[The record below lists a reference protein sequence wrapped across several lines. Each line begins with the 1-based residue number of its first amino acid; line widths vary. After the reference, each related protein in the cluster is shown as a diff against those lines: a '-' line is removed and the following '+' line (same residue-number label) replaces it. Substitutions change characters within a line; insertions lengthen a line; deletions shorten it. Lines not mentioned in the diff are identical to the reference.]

1 MTKLKKSLSV
11 LLSLVMLFTTLCFF
25 VLPETGIKANAA
37 AGAAVSV
44 TGTES
49 ASYNRVD
56 DVIITVPETIYMTP
70 SADKTTTGQYYVNNS
85 LDSSGKVTLDVSSNA
100 DSGKLSIYAPGATSA
115 TFQVVDAQTGI
126 SVGEPKVTGEGTAI
140 AFSNGYASKTDIKLE
155 SIATGL
161 PAGQTATIQ
170 WNITLTYADKT
181 VTYRAFST
189 LYAPFIAPVGAATR
203 AKTGNGS
210 FDTAKNAYA
219 QSVVWVSGVH
229 RFMSNASG
237 KYYVGAT
244 NQTFD
249 NSGNDGTKH
258 AKTSDRYFVPLTLGV
273 QDAADKKT
281 SVGAWLS
288 DNATNALSDATI
300 RYSSIDSSDT
310 NFSAFAVDVSPVAE
324 LFVDISR
331 YNNFIQIPNF
341 TIGFNA
347 TDAENSNYKGCSWYI
362 SDFTA
367 KANASTNAQTAPY
380 FYNFETGCNADTAT
394 NTHEPAWFNGTAV
407 GTAIREGSS
416 IAVSAEYNS
425 TWDKDIVKTE
435 NSAKVP
441 YYDYV
446 IKGSLHVWAEY
457 LGNTTRAYSINYA
470 QMRAY
475 NVDKSALRNLV
486 LQATSINRENY
497 IKNDGFDYFDIDI
510 AYAAYVLGNPAA
522 TADQVSEAIE
532 RLNYSTN
539 GCTEGQHPGNSTW
552 ACTGLRINV
561 YARQNHDSNDN
572 EEVERNTVVIGTNTV
587 YSYEPEKT
595 PADRTGY
602 DFVGWNAD
610 RNATTGSIPADISLY
625 DDDKSVYAIWAIK
638 QFDLIVVDGFGK
650 ELSRQKISYGD
661 RIPVPAAPDAAAYPG
676 RTFTGWSGLLDKMP
690 SHNVTVTAT
699 WSLNKYSI
707 AFNSDGGT
715 SVGAITQDFGTAIT
729 APADPTKTG
738 YTFGGWNPALPGT
751 MPANNLS
758 VKAIWNP
765 TQYTITYDLNESG
778 VLDAALGSG
787 AQNTYTIEDEITLP
801 SASSTNYDFLGWD
814 VISVEN
820 GNWTKTHYDAGEK
833 LSGVYGNVKLQAKW
847 GIKQFTVTW
856 KNWDGTVLETDTVS
870 YGATPEYNQ
879 SSFPTRAKDAQYTY
893 TFEDWDKNT
902 KLPVTEDIVFTAK
915 YTSTINSY
923 TVRWLNFDDSL
934 IFEETYEYGET
945 PVFDRADPVRTDSTG
960 MYTYTFTGWS
970 PKIDVVTGNATYTAQ
985 YTSEINTYEITF
997 IYRDEYG
1004 TDKVF
1009 TLNSVEFGTP
1019 FNKIVPDDCVEY
1031 YYLEAENSGFDHS
1044 HYKGVWNKEVTVI
1057 TEPAEFVLTYT
1068 KEENVIM
1075 YLARDNAPATCEK
1088 PGLDSRECYDCG
1100 YAHKET
1106 IKALDHIWENKGNSA
1121 TCLEPG
1127 KIIQQCSR
1135 CQKTQEIDSV
1145 ALGHT
1150 FTTTTAAVAATCITD
1165 GSEAYKQCL
1174 RCDLYFGD
1182 KEPADSKNGKDDISD
1197 FVIEAK
1203 GHQVSSEALTAKQPA
1218 TCTEDGCEAYYTC
1231 SVCKLYLAE
1240 NADMKTAVGAENLNS
1255 FVIPKLGHDYKAVV
1269 TEPTCTEK
1277 GFTTYTCKND
1287 STHTYVSDYVDETG
1301 HTTGRTVYENITEAT
1316 CTQAG
1321 KYLEHIYCSVCDEI
1335 FSTKEYN
1342 TTRPHDYVSYEVTEN
1357 TASELCVAVKTCYS
1371 YGVYYKTCSMCGCSA
1386 KDDDKVTEKT
1396 FEDIA
1401 GGKLPHTPGKLEII
1415 TTVTATCTVR
1425 AEWDEVKHCTAS
1437 GCGAETE
1444 RTHQIGSV
1452 DLTKHGTHTRTTSE
1466 IDVVPGTCNSV
1477 RSWTEVVT
1485 CDGCHNEI
1493 SRTPKTGNK
1502 NALNH
1507 VASAVKEGSPYVKTP
1522 GTCISETVWAV
1533 DTDCTAC
1540 NTKKIKTRTYKGDK
1554 DPDNHV
1560 SEPVLTKENEV
1571 AATCVNKGSYQ
1582 AVATCP
1588 DCNKELSREPVK
1600 TPVAPDNHVAATYIK
1615 NENVVAGTCTAEKT
1629 WDEVTYCSDCN
1640 KPVGEA
1646 VHKTGEKD
1654 PENHS
1659 GITELRGFKEATC
1672 GEAGYTGDLYRT
1684 CCNVLEEKGEIIPM
1698 LTEHTPGEAV
1708 KENEIPATETTDGK
1722 FDSVVYC
1729 SVCGTEISREPVIH
1743 KIERTIKFV
1752 LKDKTIEVKAFS
1764 GDTVKAPATPE
1775 VQTEDGFWHY
1785 FIGWDKKIKPVT
1797 GDATY
1802 TAIYT
1807 EPCDYS
1813 ELERLEAQ
1821 LKEIIADGSVDDE
1834 TLEANKEE
1842 IEAVLAEIK
1851 KVYMDRN
1858 YRDVSEQNEI
1868 TEVTDKVEAII
1879 QVIYPDLGSKLVIEG
1894 SVVQYTGQI
1903 LALRAVKMPSGT
1915 EVFDA
1920 YWTSSDESIVFFAN
1934 GKLYAVGTGTVTITA
1949 QRGTLTATAKITIVA
1964 GGNTRGINFTSVDNA
1979 SFIIEDAYQTKD
1991 GSIVFWSDD
2000 QPIRFRVH
2008 AKAGFLYEKYYV
2020 YINGEAA
2027 ETDMDGYYT
2036 IPANSGDV
2044 RITIAGEMIDTGAGE
2059 GPVVTKWSFWDWLLS
2074 FFKKIGDFFRGLFS

>member
-37 AGAAVSV
+37 AGEAVSV

-70 SADKTTTGQYYVNNS
+70 SADKTTTGQYYVNNTIK
-85 LDSSGKVTLDVSSNA
+85 DGAVTLDSERAA

-115 TFQVVDAQTGI
+115 TFQVVDAKTGKT
-126 SVGEPKVTGEGTAI
+126 VGEPKVTGEGTAI

-161 PAGQTATIQ
+161 AAGDTATIQ

-189 LYAPFIAPVGAATR
+189 LYAPYYQPVGAATE
-203 AKTGNGS
+203 AMSSSGLYQAWAGS
-210 FDTAKNAYA
+210 IL
-219 QSVVWVSGVH
+219 WVSGIHSVGDVSSSYP
-229 RFMSNASG
+229 FNGGEYKG
-237 KYYVGAT
+237 KYYPSSSA
-244 NQTFD
+244 FL
-249 NSGNDGTKH
+249 
-258 AKTSDRYFVPLTLGV
+258 PMLGV
-273 QDAADKKT
+273 LTEPDSNTRPRNKWISSSASAP
-281 SVGAWLS
+281 
-288 DNATNALSDATI
+288 DATVS
-300 RYSSIDSSDT
+300 YVESSESNYHRLAT
-310 NFSAFAVDVSPVAE
+310 AVSPVAK
-324 LFVDISR
+324 LTVDSSR
-331 YNNFIQIPNF
+331 YGNFNQIPNF
-341 TIGFNA
+341 LVGFMA
-347 TDAENSNYKGCSWYI
+347 TDRENADAGYWFVSDHTGKGGSMENDTNGGSSNYSGR
-362 SDFTA
+362 
-367 KANASTNAQTAPY
+367 
-380 FYNFETGCNADTAT
+380 YNEATGTKIDSSNDDKSIGIKY
-394 NTHEPAWFNGTAV
+394 NG
-407 GTAIREGSS
+407 
-416 IAVSAEYNS
+416 
-425 TWDKDIVKTE
+425 TWDKSVVSGTVQLKSALYSRDTDGGAITKT
-435 NSAKVP
+435 AW
-441 YYDYV
+441 
-446 IKGSLHVWAEY
+446 G
-457 LGNTTRAYSINYA
+457 INYIQIDVA
-470 QMRAY
+470 TV
-475 NVDKSALRNLV
+475 NKTALRNLV
-486 LQATSINRENY
+486 LQATSINRANY
-497 IKNDGFDYFDIDI
+497 VNTFDHFNIDI

-522 TADQVSEAIE
+522 TADQVTEAIN
-532 RLNYSTN
+532 RLKASTN
-539 GCTEGQHPGNSTW
+539 GGKHPVVADWTN
-552 ACTGLRINV
+552 CPGLQINV
-561 YARQNHDSNDN
+561 YARSNYDSNDN
-572 EEVERNTVVIGTNTV
+572 TEVERKTVVIGTNTV
-587 YSYEPEKT
+587 YSYKPDFTFKENERP
-595 PADRTGY
+595 GY
-602 DFVGWNAD
+602 TFVGWNAD

-638 QFDLIVVDGFGK
+638 QYTMTFNTNGGTAIAPITKDYNTQISAPANPTK
-650 ELSRQKISYGD
+650 EGHTFVKWNISFPHTLTEN
-661 RIPVPAAPDAAAYPG
+661 I
-676 RTFTGWSGLLDKMP
+676 
-690 SHNVTVTAT
+690 TAT
-699 WSLNKYSI
+699 AEWSVNKYSI
-707 AFNSDGGT
+707 SFNSDGGT

-758 VKAIWNP
+758 VKAIWTP
-765 TQYTITYDLNESG
+765 TQYTITYDLNDEATG
-778 VLDAALGSG
+778 VKDAVLVNEVGS
-787 AQNTYTIEDEITLP
+787 YTIEDEIILP

-870 YGATPEYNQ
+870 YGAIPAYNQ

-893 TFEDWDKNT
+893 TFDDWDNDT
-902 KLPVTEDIVFTAK
+902 KLPVTGDIVFTAQ

-923 TVRWLNFDDSL
+923 TVRWLNYDDSL
-934 IFEETYEYGET
+934 IFEETYEYGEI

-985 YTSEINTYEITF
+985 YTSEINTYKITF
-997 IYRDEYG
+997 TYRDANG
-1004 TDKVF
+1004 TDKTVP
-1009 TLNSVEFGTP
+1009 LDSVEFGTP
-1019 FNKIVPDDCVEY
+1019 FNEIVPKDCVEY
-1031 YYLEAENSGFDHS
+1031 YYLEAEKDGFNHS

-1057 TEPAEFVLTYT
+1057 TEPADFVLTYT

-1075 YLARDNAPATCEK
+1075 YLAPDNAPATCEV
-1088 PGLDSRECYDCG
+1088 PGLDSRVCYDCG
-1100 YAHKET
+1100 FKHSEK
-1106 IKALDHIWENKGNSA
+1106 IDALPHIWKDKGNSA

-1135 CQKTQEIDSV
+1135 CQQTQEIDSS
-1145 ALGHT
+1145 AKGHI

-1165 GSEAYKQCL
+1165 GSHAYKSCGNCGLLFAEDEEAMSVNGQDDVTAFKIEAQGHSFEPTVDAVSADCTTDGHEAYK
-1174 RCDLYFGD
+1174 
-1182 KEPADSKNGKDDISD
+1182 K
-1197 FVIEAK
+1197 
-1203 GHQVSSEALTAKQPA
+1203 
-1218 TCTEDGCEAYYTC
+1218 C
-1231 SVCKLYLAE
+1231 SVCKLFFAE
-1240 NADMKTAVGAENLNS
+1240 NAGIKAEGGAANPS
-1255 FVIPKLGHDYKAVV
+1255 VFTITKLGHDYEAVV

-1277 GFTTYTCKND
+1277 GFTTHTCSRCKDKYTD
-1287 STHTYVSDYVDETG
+1287 STVAATG
-1301 HTTGRTVYENITEAT
+1301 HKPGEPVIEDRSENVT
-1316 CTQAG
+1316 CENPGSYNLVT
-1321 KYLEHIYCSVCDEI
+1321 YCSVCN
-1335 FSTKEYN
+1335 TKLNSEPKEDKV
-1342 TTRPHDYVSYEVTEN
+1342 PHDYVSYAVTEN

-1371 YGVYYKTCSMCGCSA
+1371 YGVYYKTCSMCGRSA
-1386 KDDDKVTEKT
+1386 KDDDKVAEKT
-1396 FEDIA
+1396 FEDIT
-1401 GGKLPHTPGKLEII
+1401 GGKLEHTPA
-1415 TTVTATCTVR
+1415 TVAVIENKTTATCTVN
-1425 AEWDEVKHCTAS
+1425 AEWDEVKYCTAP

-1466 IDVVPGTCNSV
+1466 INVIPGTCNSV

-1507 VASAVKEGSPYVKTP
+1507 VASAVKEGTPYVKTP

-1554 DPDNHV
+1554 DPDNHA
-1560 SEPVLTKENEV
+1560 SEPVLTEENKV
-1571 AATCVNKGSYQ
+1571 AATCVNGGSYQ

-1588 DCNKELSREPVK
+1588 DCNKELSRENK
-1600 TPVAPDNHVAATYIK
+1600 TTPVVPENHVAATYIK
-1615 NENVVAGTCTAEKT
+1615 NEKVVAGTCTAEKT

-1659 GITELRGFKEATC
+1659 GITELQGFKEATC

-1684 CCNVLEEKGEIIPM
+1684 CCEVLVEKGEIIPM

-1708 KENEIPATETTDGK
+1708 KENEIPATETTDGE

-1729 SVCGTEISREPVIH
+1729 SVCGTELSREHVIH

-1752 LKDKTIEVKAFS
+1752 LKDKVVEVKAFS

-1851 KVYMDRN
+1851 KIYMDRN

-1879 QVIYPDLGSKLVIEG
+1879 QVICPDLGSTLVIEG

-1949 QRGTLTATAKITIVA
+1949 QRGTLTDTATITIVA

-2008 AKAGFLYEKYYV
+2008 ANAGFLYEKYYV

>member
-25 VLPETGIKANAA
+25 VLPETDIKANAA

-44 TGTES
+44 AGEEN
-49 ASYNRVD
+49 AYNRVD

-70 SADKTTTGQYYVNNS
+70 SNAEGGTKTGQYYVNNTIK
-85 LDSSGKVTLDVSSNA
+85 DGAVTLDSERAA

-126 SVGEPKVTGEGTAI
+126 SVGEPKVTDEGTTLTL
-140 AFSNGYASKTDIKLE
+140 SNGYYSKDGFKLE

-161 PAGQTATIQ
+161 PVGQTATIQ
-170 WNITLTYADKT
+170 WNITLTYSGGKT

-189 LYAPFIAPVGAATR
+189 LYAPWYQPVGAAAR
-203 AKTGNGS
+203 AVGS
-210 FDTAKNAYA
+210 HHNVYT
-219 QSVVWVSGVH
+219 SSILWVSGAHDYSDGSRV
-229 RFMSNASG
+229 N
-237 KYYVGAT
+237 KYYVQTANFLPMLGKLTSPSNNDPTT
-244 NQTFD
+244 NWIQSDD
-249 NSGNDGTKH
+249 NGLSPTMSYNSISESGTNYH
-258 AKTSDRYFVPLTLGV
+258 ARANTIGPTANLTV
-273 QDAADKKT
+273 
-281 SVGAWLS
+281 
-288 DNATNALSDATI
+288 
-300 RYSSIDSSDT
+300 DT
-310 NFSAFAVDVSPVAE
+310 
-324 LFVDISR
+324 SR
-331 YNNFIQIPNF
+331 YNNFNQIPNF
-341 TIGFNA
+341 TVGFMITDRENA
-347 TDAENSNYKGCSWYI
+347 NESYKPLLSSTQYSRNEWYVSDYGTSDGSSYYSGTDRGSSQYTGDWNDNGGTKIWSGASDINCGIKVNCQPWDKAI
-362 SDFTA
+362 S
-367 KANASTNAQTAPY
+367 
-380 FYNFETGCNADTAT
+380 
-394 NTHEPAWFNGTAV
+394 GTANF
-407 GTAIREGSS
+407 R
-416 IAVSAEYNS
+416 
-425 TWDKDIVKTE
+425 
-435 NSAKVP
+435 
-441 YYDYV
+441 
-446 IKGSLHVWAEY
+446 L
-457 LGNTTRAYSINYA
+457 
-470 QMRAY
+470 
-475 NVDKSALRNLV
+475 KSAATSMNRNPITSTSWNNNFVNISVTGVNKTTLRNLV

-497 IKNDGFDYFDIDI
+497 VNDFKHFDTDI
-510 AYAAYVLGNPAA
+510 AFAAYVLGNPAA
-522 TADQVSEAIE
+522 TAAQVTEAIN
-532 RLNYSTN
+532 RLNASTN
-539 GCTEGQHPGNSTW
+539 GGKHPVVADWTN
-552 ACTGLRINV
+552 CPGLQINV

-587 YSYEPEKT
+587 YSYKPEKT

-610 RNATTGSIPADISLY
+610 RNATTGSIPAEISLY

-638 QFDLIVVDGFGK
+638 QYTMKFDTQGGTAIAPITKDYNTQISAPANPTK
-650 ELSRQKISYGD
+650 EGHTFVKWNISFPHTLTEN
-661 RIPVPAAPDAAAYPG
+661 I
-676 RTFTGWSGLLDKMP
+676 
-690 SHNVTVTAT
+690 TAT
-699 WSLNKYSI
+699 AEWSVNKYSI
-707 AFNSDGGT
+707 SFNSDGGT

-751 MPANNLS
+751 MPASNLS
-758 VKAIWNP
+758 VKAIWTP
-765 TQYTITYDLNESG
+765 TQYTITYDLNDKATG
-778 VLDAALGSG
+778 VKDAVLVGSVDS
-787 AQNTYTIEDEITLP
+787 YTIKDEIILP

-879 SSFPTRAKDAQYTY
+879 SSFPTKAKDAQYTY
-893 TFEDWDKNT
+893 TFDDWDKNT
-902 KLPVTEDIVFTAK
+902 KLPVTKDIIFTAQ

-923 TVRWLNFDDSL
+923 TVRWLNYDDSL

-945 PVFDRADPVRTDSTG
+945 PVFDRANPVRTDSTG

-970 PKIDVVTGNATYTAQ
+970 PEIDVVKGDATYTAQ
-985 YTSEINTYEITF
+985 YTREINTYKITF
-997 IYRDEYG
+997 TYRDANG
-1004 TDKVF
+1004 ADKTV

-1019 FNKIVPDDCVEY
+1019 FNEIVPKDCVEY
-1031 YYLEAENSGFDHS
+1031 YYLEAENSGFNHS
-1044 HYKGVWNKEVTVI
+1044 HYKGVWNKEVDVI
-1057 TEPAEFVLTYT
+1057 TEAADFVLTYT

-1075 YLARDNAPATCEK
+1075 YLAPDNAPATCEK
-1088 PGLDSRECYDCG
+1088 PGRDSRVCYDCE
-1100 YAHKET
+1100 YAYYET
-1106 IKALDHIWENKGNSA
+1106 IDALEHNWENKGNSA

-1127 KIIQQCSR
+1127 KITQQCSR
-1135 CQKTQEIDSV
+1135 CQQTQEIDSS
-1145 ALGHT
+1145 AKGHI

-1165 GSEAYKQCL
+1165 GSHAYKTCGTCGL
-1174 RCDLYFGD
+1174 LFAENEGNM
-1182 KEPADSKNGKDDISD
+1182 SKNGKDDVTA
-1197 FVIEAK
+1197 FKIEAQ
-1203 GHQVSSEALTAKQPA
+1203 GHKFEPTVDAVSAD
-1218 TCTEDGCEAYYTC
+1218 CTTDGHEAYKKC
-1231 SVCKLYLAE
+1231 SVCNLYFA
-1240 NADMKTAVGAENLNS
+1240 ADAVIKEEGGAANPS
-1255 FVIPKLGHDYKAVV
+1255 GFTITKLGHDYEAVV
-1269 TEPTCTEK
+1269 TEPTCTEE
-1277 GFTTYTCKND
+1277 GFTTHTCSRCKDKYTDSTVAATGHKPGEPVVEDRSENVTCKNPG
-1287 STHTYVSDYVDETG
+1287 SYNLVT
-1301 HTTGRTVYENITEAT
+1301 
-1316 CTQAG
+1316 
-1321 KYLEHIYCSVCDEI
+1321 YCSVCN
-1335 FSTKEYN
+1335 TKLNSEPKEDKV
-1342 TTRPHDYVSYEVTEN
+1342 PHDYVEIIVSGLDGQLKAE
-1357 TASELCVAVKTCYS
+1357 KTCYS
-1371 YGVYYKTCSMCGCSA
+1371 YAEYYKVCSMCKEEMS
-1386 KDDDKVTEKT
+1386 TET
-1396 FEDIA
+1396 FFDVD
-1401 GGKLPHTPGKLEII
+1401 GGKLPHDPGELEII

-1425 AEWDEVKHCTAS
+1425 AEWDEVKHCKVP

-1444 RTHQIGSV
+1444 RTHKVGSV
-1452 DLTKHGTHTRTTSE
+1452 DLKNHGTHERITSE

-1493 SRTPKTGNK
+1493 SRTPRTGNK

-1507 VASAVKEGSPYVKTP
+1507 VASAVKEGTPYVKEP

-1554 DPDNHV
+1554 DPDEHA
-1560 SEPVLTKENEV
+1560 SEPVLTEENKV

-1588 DCNKELSREPVK
+1588 DCNKELSRETVK
-1600 TPVAPDNHVAATYIK
+1600 TPVVPENHVAATYIK
-1615 NENVVAGTCTAEKT
+1615 NENIVAGTCTAEKT

-1659 GITELRGFKEATC
+1659 GVTELRNAKDATC

-1684 CCNVLEEKGEIIPM
+1684 CCEVLVEKGEIIPM

-1708 KENEIPATETTDGK
+1708 KENEIPATETTDGEY
-1722 FDSVVYC
+1722 DSVVYC
-1729 SVCGTEISREPVIH
+1729 SVCGHKLSSEHVVQ

-1752 LKDKTIEVKAFS
+1752 LKDKVVEVKAFS

-1851 KVYMDRN
+1851 KIYMDRN

-1879 QVIYPDLGSKLVIEG
+1879 QVICPDLGSTLVIEG

-1949 QRGTLTATAKITIVA
+1949 QRGTLTDTATITIVA

-1979 SFIIEDAYQTKD
+1979 SFLIEDAYQAKD

-2000 QPIRFRVH
+2000 QPIRFRIH
-2008 AKAGFLYEKYYV
+2008 ANAGFLYEKYYV